1 MSARGSHG
9 NVGHAMTTQSPT
21 TLPEDTMAPTM
32 AYLHTD
38 IPPQM
43 TVAEW
48 RRANKRP
55 TRHPLF
61 NMRRKARRAHATLS
75 FDELLRE
82 EMS

>member
-1 MSARGSHG
+1 MCARACGG
-9 NVGHAMTTQSPT
+9 NVAHAMTTLSLTP
-21 TLPEDTMAPTM
+21 PEDTMAPTM
-32 AYLHTD
+32 AYLHSD
-38 IPPQM
+38 IPPSM

-55 TRHPLF
+55 TRNPRF
-61 NMRRKARRAHATLS
+61 NRRRKAHRSHARLS

>member
-1 MSARGSHG
+1 
-9 NVGHAMTTQSPT
+9 
-21 TLPEDTMAPTM
+21 MAPTM
-32 AYLHTD
+32 AYLQTD

-55 TRHPLF
+55 TRHPRF
-61 NMRRKARRAHATLS
+61 NMRRKAHRGHARLS
-75 FDELLRE
+75 FDQLLRE